1 MLGNKLSAPSIAR
14 VSTPIMLPGFALG
27 ENTNKNNAA
36 FIPQTH
42 FINHFQRQLG
52 ISKTIRIQS
61 GETENSSPTALSDVY
76 LSSPLFVHMPTLAL
90 WKHWA
95 PCRIHTVSHAYNHSL
110 GFNTKVG
117 ISNCFNNSKSYDSL
131 ARGYYYAACL
141 IKALRDEGT
150 VPGSNGL
157 VSVHIK

>member
-1 MLGNKLSAPSIAR
+1 MLGNKLSAPRVAR

-36 FIPQTH
+36 FIPQAH

-95 PCRIHTVSHAYNHSL
+95 LCRIHTVSHAYNHSL
-110 GFNTKVG
+110 GFNNKVG

-131 ARGYYYAACL
+131 VRGYYHAACL
-141 IKALRDEGT
+141 SKHSEMK
-150 VPGSNGL
+150 GL
-157 VSVHIK
+157 FQGQMV